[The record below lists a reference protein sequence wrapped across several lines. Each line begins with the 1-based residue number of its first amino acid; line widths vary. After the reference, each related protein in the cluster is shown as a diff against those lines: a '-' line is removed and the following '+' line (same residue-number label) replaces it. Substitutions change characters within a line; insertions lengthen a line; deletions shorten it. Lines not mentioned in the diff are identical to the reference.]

1 MQLGNYTSS
10 LTIIVIKRSFY
21 VFKVNKPYTTCS
33 FPLPATAAHA
43 LGSSRLPGEIGI
55 YYYYYNTLQM
65 AYYVESELVAV
76 CTGDEGRERY
86 HFNQNNILCRTTTIY
101 NRI

>member
-1 MQLGNYTSS
+1 MQLGNYYTSS

-43 LGSSRLPGEIGI
+43 LDRARLPGEISI
-55 YYYYYNTLQM
+55 YYYYYCYNTLQA

-76 CTGDEGRERY
+76 CAGDEGRDDI
-86 HFNQNNILCRTTTIY
+86 ILIKIY
-101 NRI
+101 K